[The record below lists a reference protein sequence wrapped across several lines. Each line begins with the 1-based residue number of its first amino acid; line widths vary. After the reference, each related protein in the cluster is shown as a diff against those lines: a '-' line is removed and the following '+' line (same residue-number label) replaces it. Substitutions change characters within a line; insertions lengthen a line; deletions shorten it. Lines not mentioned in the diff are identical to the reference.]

1 MKTHTL
7 QKQQQIPTQM
17 KDYNLVLKNLLAYDL
32 TETEKKY
39 INIFLK
45 TREIKEREE
54 RDERENFRKICIDKY
69 KKCVISNVFHKEC
82 DACHIIPY
90 SIGLN
95 DVNNSL
101 LLTKS
106 LHELFD
112 EGYWT
117 IDSETGQILI
127 SEIIE
132 NENTSIRQYKNKN
145 LKHILNEKLS
155 KNLIWHYNNVFI
167 K

>member
-1 MKTHTL
+1 
-7 QKQQQIPTQM
+7 M
-17 KDYNLVLKNLLAYDL
+17 KDYNLVLRNPLLYDL
-32 TETEKKY
+32 TEIEKKY

-45 TREIKEREE
+45 TCEIKESEE
-54 RDERENFRKICIDKY
+54 REERENFRKICIEKY
-69 KKCVISNVFHKEC
+69 KKCVISDVFYKEC

-95 DVNNSL
+95 DINNSL

-132 NENTSIRQYKNKN
+132 NENTSIHKYKNKN
-145 LKHILNEKLS
+145 LKHILNTQLS
-155 KNLIWHYNNVFI
+155 KNLVWHYNNVFI

>member
-1 MKTHTL
+1 MKTQTL
-7 QKQQQIPTQM
+7 PKQIPTQM
-17 KDYNLVLKNLLAYDL
+17 KDYNLVLKNPLVYDL
-32 TETEKKY
+32 TENEKKY

-45 TREIKEREE
+45 TCEIKEREE
-54 RDERENFRKICIDKY
+54 RNERENFRKICI
-69 KKCVISNVFHKEC
+69 ISDVFYKEC

-95 DVNNSL
+95 DINNSL

-112 EGYWT
+112 DDYWT

-127 SEIIE
+127 YEIIE
-132 NENTSIRQYKNKN
+132 NENTTIHLYKNKN
-145 LKHILNEKLS
+145 
-155 KNLIWHYNNVFI
+155 
-167 K
+167 